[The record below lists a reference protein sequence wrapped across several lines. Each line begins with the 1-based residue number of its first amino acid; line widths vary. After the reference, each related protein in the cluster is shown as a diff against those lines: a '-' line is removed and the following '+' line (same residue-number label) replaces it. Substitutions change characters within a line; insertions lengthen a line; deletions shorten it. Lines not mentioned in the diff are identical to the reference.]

1 VRILVDQS
9 GYDLLNIGDVAMLQS
24 CIARLKRQW
33 PEADIMVIARDPAR
47 LQSYCPDVIA
57 IWRTLADRPLL
68 RYLPP
73 KSQAA
78 SEQVWKM
85 VAPYFSGRL
94 GHGHV
99 KQGGTLTAI
108 QAVQG
113 ADLVVASG
121 GGYVTDTWWWHAAGV
136 LSLLSLAQRLGKPT
150 AMFGQGI
157 GPLGQRTLRA
167 QASAVMPKLKVIGLR
182 EARMGQDLV
191 LALGVSPEAVVVTG
205 DDALEL
211 IDNTNVANGYA
222 LGVNVRVSGYAGVEA
237 ALAAAVGE
245 LVLEA
250 ATALKAP
257 IVGLPVCRYARDA
270 DIVALRAL
278 LFRRDDHADIVLNDI
293 VFPKDLVS
301 AAGSCRAIV
310 TGSYHAAVF
319 GLAQGVPTVCLTK
332 SSYYDAKF
340 SGLQALFPGACFVI
354 PLDASDWTARLRA
367 AISQAWHLPA
377 PVRTVARDT
386 AVCLRDAGREAYA
399 RFRVEVES
407 SARPAAPGPRLAR
420 SLRL

>member
-1 VRILVDQS
+1 MRILVDQS

-24 CIARLKRQW
+24 CVARLKLQW
-33 PEADIMVIARDPAR
+33 PEAEIMVIAREPTR
-47 LQSYCPDVIA
+47 LQSYCPDAKA
-57 IWRTLADRPLL
+57 IWRSSTDLPLL
-68 RYLPP
+68 RFLPP
-73 KSQAA
+73 KSQLV

-94 GHGHV
+94 GYKRM
-99 KQGGTLTAI
+99 KQGEILTAI

-113 ADLVVASG
+113 ADVIVASG

-157 GPLGQRTLRA
+157 GPVGQRGLRA

-182 EARMGQDLV
+182 EARMGQELV
-191 LALGVSPEAVVVTG
+191 LSLGASPKAVVVTG
-205 DDALEL
+205 DDSLEL
-211 IDNTNVANGYA
+211 IDGTNVADGYA
-222 LGVNVRVSGYAGVEA
+222 LGVNVRVSGYAGVES

-250 ATALKAP
+250 ATALRAP
-257 IVGLPVCRYARDA
+257 IVGLPVCRYPRDA

-278 LFRRDDHADIVLNDI
+278 FHRCNDRADIVLNDI
-293 VFPKDLVS
+293 AFPKDLVS

-340 SGLQALFPGACFVI
+340 NGLQDLFPGACFVI
-354 PLDASDWTARLRA
+354 PLDASDWAARLRA
-367 AISQAWHLPA
+367 TISQAWYLPA
-377 PVRTVARDT
+377 PARTAARDT
-386 AVCLRDAGREAYA
+386 AVWLRDTGREAYT
-399 RFRVEVES
+399 RFRVEVEN
-407 SARPAAPGPRLAR
+407 SAIT
-420 SLRL
+420 